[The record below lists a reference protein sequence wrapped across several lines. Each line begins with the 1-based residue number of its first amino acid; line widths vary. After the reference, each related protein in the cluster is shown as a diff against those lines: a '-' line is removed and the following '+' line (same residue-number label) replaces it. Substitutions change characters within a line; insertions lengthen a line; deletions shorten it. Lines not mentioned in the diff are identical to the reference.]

1 MVPPGALSPSP
12 DATSSHCC
20 FAVLQMPR
28 WGCLLSTWTLLSRR
42 KQTLG
47 GSVPSSLRRC
57 LSPSDLVALGVGST
71 LGAGVYVLV
80 GDVAKTT
87 SGPSIVISFLIAA
100 IVSILSGLCYAE
112 FGARVPMA
120 GSAYLY
126 CYVTVG
132 ELWAF
137 IAGWN
142 LLLSYVIGTA
152 SVARAWSATFDEL
165 LGKRMGRF
173 LDAHAPINS
182 AGMAEHPDVLAACLV
197 VLLAGLLSFG
207 VKESTTI
214 NKAFTALNVLI
225 LLFITASGFIKGD
238 LSNWQLREEDLPWAA
253 HGAGNQSVADNT
265 TGVFGVGGFMPYG
278 FTGTLA
284 GAATCFYAFVGFDC
298 IATTGEEVRDPQRSI
313 PMGIVLSLLIC
324 FLAYFGVS
332 AALTLM
338 MPYHLLDTT
347 SPFPVAFDYVGWGSA
362 KHAVAVGSLCALITS
377 LLGSMFPMPRILYAM
392 ARDGLL
398 FSPLAKVSRRQC
410 PVVATL
416 VSGAVAALLALL
428 LDLKAL
434 VDTMSLGTLLAYSL
448 VAACVL
454 LLRYRPEPCTQDV
467 PARKVPVAQPWWH
480 AVLRPPPH
488 PTPHSYT
495 VVSWAL
501 LAIAALLGAVSGL
514 SGAALPCLQTHG
526 AGCGAALVLPLLG
539 ILVATLLVWRQ
550 SQSRER
556 ASFTVPCLPFLP
568 LLSITTNSCL
578 MAQLGAAA
586 WLRYLLWMAL
596 GFLIYFGYGIWHSA
610 ENRQPQE
617 LQEDRAGDAA
627 PMCLGRAERDSLV
640 PSTWLHPPCAQ
651 GAAVSEHPQP
661 SGQAPAKGALFGED
675 KAVKLFCW
683 FCYFSATPPVPK
695 NTDTGFSR
703 LLLLIDLSL
712 LQPVAR
718 WPGAQLIH
726 THRHTDRHPHLG
738 YTAPKW

>member
-1 MVPPGALSPSP
+1 
-12 DATSSHCC
+12 
-20 FAVLQMPR
+20 MPC
-28 WGCLLSTWTLLSRR
+28 WGCLLSTWMMLSRR
-42 KQTLG
+42 KQTMG
-47 GSVPSSLRRC
+47 SSVPSSLRRC

-80 GDVAKTT
+80 GDVAKST

-100 IVSILSGLCYAE
+100 TVSILSGLCYAE

-165 LGKRMGRF
+165 LGKRIGMF

-182 AGMAEHPDVLAACLV
+182 AGLAEHPDVLAACLV

-214 NKAFTALNVLI
+214 NKAFTAINVLI

-238 LSNWQLREEDLPWAA
+238 LSNWQLQEEDLPWA
-253 HGAGNQSVADNT
+253 SMADNT

-313 PMGIVLSLLIC
+313 PMGIVLSLFIC

-332 AALTLM
+332 ASLTLM

-347 SPFPVAFDYVGWGSA
+347 SPFPMAFDYVGWGGA

-398 FSPLAKVSRRQC
+398 FSPLAKVSHRQC

-448 VAACVL
+448 VAGCVL
-454 LLRYRPEPCTQDV
+454 LLRCGCRVGRGGWGHTVSLPDVEHPLRYRPEPCTQDALTSKV
-467 PARKVPVAQPWWH
+467 PAAQPWWH

-501 LAIAALLGAVSGL
+501 LAIGTPGAALLGAVSGL
-514 SGAALPCLQTHG
+514 SGAALPCLNAHR
-526 AGCGAALVLPLLG
+526 AGCGAALVLLLLG
-539 ILVATLLVWRQ
+539 ILVAALFIWRQ
-550 SQSRER
+550 PQSRER
-556 ASFTVPCLPFLP
+556 ASFMVPCLPFLP
-568 LLSITTNSCL
+568 LLSITANSCL

-596 GFLIYFGYGIWHSA
+596 GKPCTLLCSTDGEWVV
-610 ENRQPQE
+610 EK
-617 LQEDRAGDAA
+617 
-627 PMCLGRAERDSLV
+627 CLL
-640 PSTWLHPPCAQ
+640 
-651 GAAVSEHPQP
+651 
-661 SGQAPAKGALFGED
+661 
-675 KAVKLFCW
+675 
-683 FCYFSATPPVPK
+683 Y
-695 NTDTGFSR
+695 
-703 LLLLIDLSL
+703 
-712 LQPVAR
+712 
-718 WPGAQLIH
+718 
-726 THRHTDRHPHLG
+726 
-738 YTAPKW
+738 

>member
-1 MVPPGALSPSP
+1 
-12 DATSSHCC
+12 
-20 FAVLQMPR
+20 MPL
-28 WGCLLSTWTLLSRR
+28 WGRLLSTWTLLSRR
-42 KQTLG
+42 KQSPG

-137 IAGWN
+137 VAGWN

-165 LGKRMGRF
+165 LGKRVGRF
-173 LDAHAPINS
+173 LDARAPINS
-182 AGMAEHPDVLAACLV
+182 AGLAEHPDVLAACLV
-197 VLLAGLLSFG
+197 LLLAGLLSFG
-207 VKESTTI
+207 VKESTTV
-214 NKAFTALNVLI
+214 NKAFTALNVLV
-225 LLFITASGFIKGD
+225 LLFITACGFIKGD
-238 LSNWQLREEDLPWAA
+238 LSNWQLQEEDLTRAA
-253 HGAGNQSVADNT
+253 HGAENQSMADNT
-265 TGVFGVGGFMPYG
+265 TGIFGVGGFMPYG

-298 IATTGEEVRDPQRSI
+298 IATTGEEVRDPQRAI

-347 SPFPVAFDYVGWGSA
+347 SPFPVAFDYVGWGGA

-416 VSGAVAALLALL
+416 ASGAVAALLALL

-448 VAACVL
+448 VAGCVL
-454 LLRYRPEPCTQDV
+454 LLRCGSSLADVEHRLRYRPEPCTQDV
-467 PARKVPVAQPWWH
+467 PARKVPVAQPCYIDSPELS
-480 AVLRPPPH
+480 A
-488 PTPHSYT
+488 PTPAPCPLPPQGAAPK
-495 VVSWAL
+495 AL
-501 LAIAALLGAVSGL
+501 PRIPAAALLGAVSGL
-514 SGAALPCLQTHG
+514 SGAALPCLHAHG
-526 AGCGAALVLPLLG
+526 AGCGAALVLLLLG
-539 ILVATLLVWRQ
+539 ILVAALLVWRQ
-550 SQSRER
+550 PQSRER
-556 ASFTVPCLPFLP
+556 ASFMVPCLPFLP
-568 LLSITTNSCL
+568 LLSITANSCL

-586 WLRYLLWMAL
+586 WLRYLIWMAL
-596 GFLIYFGYGIWHSA
+596 GKPCTLLC
-610 ENRQPQE
+610 P
-617 LQEDRAGDAA
+617 AGGEWVVER
-627 PMCLGRAERDSLV
+627 CLL
-640 PSTWLHPPCAQ
+640 
-651 GAAVSEHPQP
+651 
-661 SGQAPAKGALFGED
+661 
-675 KAVKLFCW
+675 
-683 FCYFSATPPVPK
+683 Y
-695 NTDTGFSR
+695 
-703 LLLLIDLSL
+703 
-712 LQPVAR
+712 
-718 WPGAQLIH
+718 
-726 THRHTDRHPHLG
+726 
-738 YTAPKW
+738 